1 MLMFEGGCDAISS
14 LGYLVPAA
22 RPEKCAQRRSWL
34 ASAAVMAHEH
44 KPARGGK
51 G

>member
-1 MLMFEGGCDAISS
+1 MLVFEGGCDAISS
-14 LGYLVPAA
+14 LEYLVPAA
-22 RPEKCAQRRSWL
+22 RPEKCAQRRSGL
-34 ASAAVMAHEH
+34 ASAAVMAQEH